1 MEAAHET
8 ELAPEN
14 YSFEGERG
22 EQVNSLQ
29 ASDERFIVSTGS
41 RNPNPYRVNW
51 AWSPLD
57 LKDFNRGTAG
67 IMFLALGRSSQKDDE
82 ISDFQI
88 FKAEVAWS
96 SVENSWESD
105 RSDIA
110 FW

>member
-41 RNPNPYRVNW
+41 RNPNPYRVN
-51 AWSPLD
+51 
-57 LKDFNRGTAG
+57 
-67 IMFLALGRSSQKDDE
+67 
-82 ISDFQI
+82 
-88 FKAEVAWS
+88 
-96 SVENSWESD
+96 
-105 RSDIA
+105 
-110 FW
+110 